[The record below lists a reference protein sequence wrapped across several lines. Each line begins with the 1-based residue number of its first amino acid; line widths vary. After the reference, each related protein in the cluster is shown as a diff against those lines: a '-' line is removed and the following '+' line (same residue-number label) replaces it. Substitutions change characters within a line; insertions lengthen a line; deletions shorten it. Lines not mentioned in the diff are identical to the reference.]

1 MQTPAEIKAFAERR
15 YRDVLSAHVN
25 GTGSFPLPIPLGSW
39 PTDDL
44 QEMKSAGGA
53 LRKISKDATGYGPT
67 IFWTERNTRRFG
79 IQEVPERLEFTTQE
93 DFLRFLNKEA
103 EFTRF
108 AEATATTR
116 TLVPSLVSW
125 ISRYPHRVIEKLP
138 VWPDVLLVCAEF
150 IRNPLPGCYP
160 REIRLPIS
168 TKLIE
173 TERPLLRLLL
183 DEVLSESARRDAED
197 FYERFG
203 LRIDEATIRLR
214 WLGAPP
220 VDAPVRLADFS
231 ASVVTLAAESF
242 APAGIIVVENKTTF
256 LTLPPILP
264 GWLAILG
271 SGNSVVI
278 CKNLPWLANRPVLYW
293 GDIDPAGLQILSRL
307 RQHWSQT
314 ESVMM
319 DRATMNAHHFWLCT
333 AGLVT
338 ERFSGCLTEDEAS
351 LYSDI
356 LQKGKGLEQERV
368 LQSWVDAKF
377 EELRARFL
385 ASNIR

>member
-25 GTGSFPLPIPLGSW
+25 GTASFPLPIPLGSW
-39 PTDDL
+39 PVDDL

-79 IQEVPERLEFTTQE
+79 IQEVPERLEFTTQD
-93 DFLRFLNKEA
+93 DFLRFLKKEA

-138 VWPDVLLVCAEF
+138 VWRDVLLVCAKF
-150 IRNPLPGCYP
+150 VRSPLPGCYP

-183 DEVLSESARRDAED
+183 DEVLPETARRDAED

-203 LRIDEATIRLR
+203 LRIDEAAIRLR

-220 VDAPVRLADFS
+220 VGAPVRLADFS

-271 SGNSVVI
+271 NGNSVVI
-278 CKNLPWLANRPVLYW
+278 CKNLPWLANRPILYW

-319 DRATMNAHHFWLCT
+319 DQATMNAHHIWLRT
-333 AGLVT
+333 AGVVT
-338 ERFSGCLTEDEAS
+338 ERFSGSLTEDEAS

-356 LQKGKGLEQERV
+356 LQTGKGLEQERV

-385 ASNIR
+385 ANNIR